1 MGGAVSGLV
10 DTVGDIFS
18 GGADIYKQLQQPIF
32 NNAGLIGTGVGAAFG
47 QPALGAAI
55 GGAVQGKLGDTP
67 SSPMTSGLLST
78 AGSYLQNQSNVAG
91 NQTAAQAS
99 QFRPVG
105 ITNTF
110 GTSNF
115 QIDPNTGQMISA
127 GYNLSPQLQ
136 GAQNTLMGGLQGSLQ
151 DQANIQNMGRQYMAQ
166 SPQQQAQQ
174 YIANQQALLQPSR
187 DMESAR
193 LANQL
198 QQTGRTGVSTAQGGA
213 LGMANPEQQAL
224 ANARAMQDLQLAA
237 GATQAGQQQYQ
248 FGQGLL
254 SSAYDPYKANLA
266 TAGATEQMGQQPFGL
281 SSELAGRSSTAGARS
296 ADYLKSAGQTN
307 TLAQMLGGASG
318 NSALGNLFGNV
329 LGGGG
334 NSVFSGAPSGL
345 DNSNI
350 DYSYLSNIY
359 SGGNPFS
366 NVLGSGETWMGE

>member
-1 MGGAVSGLV
+1 MGGF
-10 DTVGDIFS
+10 VGDVF
-18 GGADIYKQLQQPIF
+18 GGIGDIAEGAVKTVAPY
-32 NNAGLIGTGVGAAFG
+32 AGLIGGALG
-47 QPALGAAI
+47 GPLGAAAGSMI
-55 GGAVQGKLGDTP
+55 GGAIQGGQQGGQMLQG
-67 SSPMTSGLLST
+67 GLSAYG
-78 AGSYLQNQSNVAG
+78 AGLQNQSNVAG
-91 NQTAAQAS
+91 NLSAANAA

-115 QIDPNTGQMISA
+115 QYDPSGNLIGA
-127 GYNLSPQLQ
+127 GYGLSPQLQ

-198 QQTGRTGVSTAQGGA
+198 QQTGRTGVSIAQGGA

-224 ANARAMQDLQLAA
+224 ANARALQDLQLAA
-237 GATQAGQQQYQ
+237 NATQAGQQQYK

-254 SSAYDPYKANLA
+254 SSAYDPYTANLKA
-266 TAGATEQMGQQPFGL
+266 SGYTEGLGQQPFDI
-281 SSELAGRSSTAGARS
+281 STALGARQATAGS
-296 ADYLKSAGQTN
+296 NAANYLKSAGQTN
-307 TLAQMLGGASG
+307 TTAQLLGGASG
-318 NSALGNLFGNV
+318 NALLGQLGGLFG
-329 LGGGG
+329 G
-334 NSVFSGAPSGL
+334 SGSTYSGSPYGF

-359 SGGNPFS
+359 SGGNPFAGT
-366 NVLGSGETWMGE
+366 VWDGE